1 MIVIPP
7 VGSICLVTSDIY
19 PKHSMKI
26 KIIDLD
32 VKDNSLGTIKYQV
45 LCKTNKRDGYKQ
57 ETIES
62 YKTSHKYDY
71 KAGRYIR
78 IPYFYDRP
86 FRDEKGNYVIV
97 EDMHVENEYF
107 TDVFSVVENL
117 WFDEE
122 LTGRKVTIINSKLLN
137 QEGNIPISTV

>member
-7 VGSICLVTSDIY
+7 IDSICLVTSDIY

-26 KIIDLD
+26 EIIDLD

-62 YKTSHKYDY
+62 TKTSDKYDY
-71 KAGRYIR
+71 ANRKYFT
-78 IPYFYDRP
+78 IPFFYDRP
-86 FRDEKGNYVIV
+86 VRDEEGNYVIV
-97 EDMHVENEYF
+97 EDMYVENEYF

-137 QEGNIPISTV
+137 QEMNQ